1 MADTEAIRNRPNER
15 QTDRQTA
22 RAEVGATPTN
32 AGENIRNKGANSFV
46 SRQSGACVA
55 IYLECETKIEF

>member
-1 MADTEAIRNRPNER
+1 MK
-15 QTDRQTA
+15 DRQTA

>member
-15 QTDRQTA
+15 HRQTA